1 MNLGMFVNILLIA
14 CGIYMIYW
22 AVQMKK
28 TQEIPEMMVGKK
40 FPLNRAKDPAGFIK
54 ASFPVT
60 SATGAI
66 LIVIGMLEAL
76 EVLVLLP
83 VLNASLSLIVVA
95 VVVGYGMILLK
106 LQKKYLLGVVDEK
119 KKKKK

>member
-1 MNLGMFVNILLIA
+1 MNLLLIA

-22 AVQMKK
+22 SVQMKK
-28 TQEIPEMMVGKK
+28 THEIPEMMVGKK
-40 FPLNRAKDPAGFIK
+40 FPLNRAKDPDGFIK

-60 SATGAI
+60 VVTGAI
-66 LIVIGMLEAL
+66 LVAIGMLEAL
-76 EVLVLLP
+76 EILVLFE
-83 VLNASLSLIVVA
+83 VLNASLSFIVVI
-95 VVVGYGMILLK
+95 VVIGYGMILLK